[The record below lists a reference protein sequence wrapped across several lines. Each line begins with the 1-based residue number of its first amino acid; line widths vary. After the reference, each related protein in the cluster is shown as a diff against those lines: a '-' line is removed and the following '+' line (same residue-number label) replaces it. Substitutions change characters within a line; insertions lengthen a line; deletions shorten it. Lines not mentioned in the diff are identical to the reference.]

1 MITNYEYLL
10 FKRFFLSKKNEGYI
24 SIISW
29 FSLIGI
35 MLGVAVLIIV
45 MSVMNGFRDE
55 LIKRII
61 GANGHIN
68 IYSINKIISEKDLL
82 LLKNNKL
89 FEDIKFYGII
99 ETQGL
104 IISNNNSKGIFI
116 RGINSN
122 DLLSISKFEDK
133 IIKGKIY
140 QNNKNQI
147 IIGENLAKSLSVN
160 VDDNIKIAVPKSD
173 MTIFGNI
180 PRFKTMKVSG
190 IFKLG
195 MYEYDTNLVYA
206 PIEISRSLTLLKD
219 AKFNNI
225 EIFIDYPDKLSMHLN
240 KINKF
245 LTNNNLDKYYLI
257 SWKDRNKTFL
267 DALNIERNVMFLILI
282 LIILIAS
289 LNIVSGLII
298 FVKDKN
304 IDIGILRT
312 IGLSKFS
319 LVKIFLLI
327 GSTIGLIG
335 TSFGIIIGL
344 IFCINIESIQFF
356 LESFLNLELFSPEIY
371 YLSKLPARIDYLEVF
386 YIGLLSI
393 ILTFVSTI
401 YPAIKSSKI
410 DPIKTIRNE

>member
-1 MITNYEYLL
+1 VITNYEYLL

-55 LIKRII
+55 LVKRII
-61 GANGHIN
+61 GANGHLN
-68 IYSINKIISEKDLL
+68 IYSINKIISKKDLIS
-82 LLKNNKL
+82 LKSYKL
-89 FEDIKFYGII
+89 FEDIKFNGII

-104 IISNNNSKGIFI
+104 IISNNSSKGIFI

-122 DLLSISKFEDK
+122 DLLSISKFKDK
-133 IIKGKIY
+133 IIRGKIY
-140 QNNKNQI
+140 QNDKNQI
-147 IIGENLAKSLSVN
+147 IIGENLAKTLSVN

-180 PRFKTMKVSG
+180 PRFKTMKISG

-195 MYEYDTNLVYA
+195 MYEYDSNLVYT
-206 PIEISRSLTLLKD
+206 PLDISRSLTLLND
-219 AKFNNI
+219 EEFNNI
-225 EIFIDYPDKLSMHLN
+225 EIFVEYPDKLLLYLN
-240 KINKF
+240 KLKKF
-245 LTNNNLDKYYLI
+245 IDEKNLDKYYLI
-257 SWKDRNKTFL
+257 SWKDRNKAFL

-304 IDIGILRT
+304 MDIGILRT
-312 IGLSKFS
+312 IGLSKIS

-335 TSFGIIIGL
+335 TTFGILIGL
-344 IFCINIESIQFF
+344 IFCINVESIQFF
-356 LESFLNLELFSPEIY
+356 LESFLSLELFSPEIY
-371 YLSKLPARIDYLEVF
+371 YLSKLPAKIDYLEVF

-393 ILTFVSTI
+393 LLTFISTI